1 MSAVVGL
8 IFERTK
14 VAPPIKWI
22 SRWPAV
28 ILAVSRTANAIGWI
42 NKLIVSII
50 INMGI
55 SGKGVPWG
63 KKWASEALV
72 LYRNPVITAPAHK
85 GIAIP
90 RFIESWVV
98 GVKECGN
105 NPNRF
110 VEPIKRIRDINIR
123 VHVWP
128 LWLWIAI
135 ICLDVNWINH
145 CWSVVNRFVISRLGI
160 GNIIL
165 GNKRIRITIG
175 RPIIVGVAKE
185 ENKFSFI

>member
-8 IFERTK
+8 ILERTK

-50 INMGI
+50 INIGI

-128 LWLWIAI
+128 LWLWIVI
-135 ICLDVNWINH
+135 ICLDD
-145 CWSVVNRFVISRLGI
+145 
-160 GNIIL
+160 
-165 GNKRIRITIG
+165 
-175 RPIIVGVAKE
+175 
-185 ENKFSFI
+185 KFD

>member
-8 IFERTK
+8 ILESTN
-14 VAPPIKWI
+14 VAPPI
-22 SRWPAV
+22 RWMRRCPAV
-28 ILAVSRTANAIGWI
+28 MLAVSRTANAMGWI

-50 INMGI
+50 ISIGI
-55 SGKGVPWG
+55 NGKGVPWG

-85 GIAIP
+85 GIAMP

-98 GVKECGN
+98 GVKEWGN
-105 NPNRF
+105 NPNRL
-110 VEPIKRIRDINIR
+110 VEPINKIKDISIS

-128 LWLWIAI
+128 FWLWIAI

-145 CWSVVNRFVISRLGI
+145 CWRAVSRFVISRLGV
-160 GNIIL
+160 GNIML
-165 GNKRIRITIG
+165 GNMTISTTIG

-185 ENKFSFI
+185 ANKFSFI